1 MQEAAPRGRFAPA
14 LPAVAGA
21 IGLAV
26 LLDWTLDLGA
36 LKSIPPRSLAMP
48 PWTATG
54 LILGALAL
62 WLAASPTRGARVAS
76 AALAVALAAVAGVP
90 LTEHA
95 TGLDFGT
102 DLLLFPEAVLS
113 QQTHLFG
120 KPGRM
125 TLLAAQGLVAV
136 AAALLLA
143 PRPLGRP
150 GRAAFSLLATAGLAA
165 AGVSLLGYAL
175 DLDSF
180 QAMLRSPAP
189 GLHTTLA
196 IGALAAGTLALRPE
210 VGWVGSVVEFGRV
223 GWAAAGLLGGA
234 VLLLAYGAQATLRA
248 GAEAYD
254 AARTGQQLEAL
265 FSTLKDAET
274 GQRGYLLTGDEGY
287 LQSYQAARARL
298 PGVLAGIDVEP
309 FEGPSAALAR
319 IQTLSDAKM
328 AELAETIALR
338 RSGDEAGAL
347 AVVQSGRGK
356 AIMDEIRATADAL
369 TDDAAAAAVAASS
382 QELRAGAFAGL
393 GGLGLV
399 GLAFWAVAAAAA
411 ARRTAAERAVAVAQ
425 ALGAAEAKARES
437 ERRLREMQMELAHA
451 NRVATMGQLTASIAH
466 EVRQPIAATVTNAQ
480 AALRWLGAQ
489 QLEEVRQGL
498 ARIVTDGNRAG
509 NVIGWI
515 VGLIEKAPPRRDA
528 LAINEAILEVIAL
541 VHGEVVK
548 HGVSVQTQLAEGL
561 PLVRGDRAQLQQVIL
576 NLVVNAIEAM
586 GGVSEGAREL
596 VVRTGTA
603 ASGGVLVMVRDTG
616 PGLDPAQ
623 LERLFEAFYTTK
635 QGGLGMGLSICRWI
649 IEAHD
654 GRLWAEAN
662 EPKGAVF
669 QFILPQEAK
678 AVGT

>member
-1 MQEAAPRGRFAPA
+1 MQEAAPKGRFAPA
-14 LPAVAGA
+14 LPAAAGA

-26 LLDWTLDLGA
+26 LLDWALDLGA

-95 TGLDFGT
+95 TGLNFGT
-102 DLLLFPEAVLS
+102 DLLLFREAVLS
-113 QQTHLFG
+113 QQTPLFG

-143 PRPLGRP
+143 PRALGRL

-165 AGVSLLGYAL
+165 AGISLLGYAL
-175 DLDSF
+175 DLEPF

-189 GLHTTLA
+189 GLHTALA

-210 VGWVGSVVEFGRV
+210 AGWVRSVAEFGRV
-223 GWAAAGLLGGA
+223 GWVAAGLLGGG

-248 GAEAYD
+248 GATAYD
-254 AARTGQQLEAL
+254 AARTALQLEAL
-265 FSTLKDAET
+265 VSTLKDAET
-274 GQRGYLLTGDEGY
+274 GQRGYLLIGDEGY
-287 LQSYQAARARL
+287 LQPYQAARARL
-298 PGVLAGIDVEP
+298 PGALAGIDVGPLEV
-309 FEGPSAALAR
+309 PSAALAR
-319 IQTLSDAKM
+319 IRTLSDAKM

-338 RSGDEAGAL
+338 RSGDVAGAL
-347 AVVQSGRGK
+347 AVVQTGRGK
-356 AIMDEIRATADAL
+356 AIMDEIRATA
-369 TDDAAAAAVAASS
+369 AAAAARS

-411 ARRTAAERAVAVAQ
+411 ARRAAAERAVAAAQ
-425 ALGAAEAKARES
+425 ALGAAEAEARES
-437 ERRLREMQMELAHA
+437 ERRFREMQMELAHA

-498 ARIVTDGNRAG
+498 VRIISNGNRAG
-509 NVIGWI
+509 DVIGWI
-515 VGLIEKAPPRRDA
+515 VGLIEKVPPRRDA
-528 LAINEAILEVIAL
+528 LAVNEAILEVIAL

-548 HGVSVQTQLAEGL
+548 HGVSVQTHLAEGL
-561 PLVRGDRAQLQQVIL
+561 PLVQGDRVQLQQVIL

-596 VVRTGTA
+596 LVRTGTA
-603 ASGGVLVMVRDTG
+603 ASGGVLVMVQDTG

-623 LERLFEAFYTTK
+623 LKRLFEAFYTTK
-635 QGGLGMGLSICRWI
+635 PGGLGMGLSVCRSI

-662 EPKGAVF
+662 ELRGAVF
-669 QFILPQEAK
+669 QFILPQEGKEA
-678 AVGT
+678 GTCRVTRNRT